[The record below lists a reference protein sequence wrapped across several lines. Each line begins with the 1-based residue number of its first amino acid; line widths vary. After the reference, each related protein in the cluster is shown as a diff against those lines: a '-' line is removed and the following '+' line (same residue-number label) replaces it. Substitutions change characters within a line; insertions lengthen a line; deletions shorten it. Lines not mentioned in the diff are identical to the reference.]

1 MTWIDLGDPI
11 PRSRSRHYDLY
22 NWRNG
27 EFISLSDPLSGTLMT
42 ADFFVTL
49 KQRKS
54 RREFAPLERD
64 ILSAFLWHS
73 ASSREAIPSEMG
85 FDLERRS
92 APSAGAIH
100 PIHLL
105 LQLSGDPRWWRY
117 EPKYHLLIE
126 VLDAEAKLEGLSTLS
141 QRVLYS
147 EHAVKILLVAESGKV
162 SSKYHNACS
171 LVWRDAGVLVGVM
184 SLTAQALGL
193 SFCPLGITGEPW
205 VRQLDVQ
212 NQLAGV
218 GMVLLGN
225 LFA

>member
-1 MTWIDLGDPI
+1 MTWIDLGEPI

-117 EPKYHLLIE
+117 EPTYHLLIE

-141 QRVLYS
+141 QSVLYS